1 MDFTKYKEEV
11 KKLNGMLDTQEGIID
26 YLGTREDLHKK
37 IEELKK
43 KNSSNTFRIMVMGA
57 FSSGKS
63 SMVNALLGEN
73 ILPTKALPAT
83 AIITIIRYSQNK
95 SITIYPKKGRWK
107 GGDSPF
113 NIELKDLKKYCL
125 INHKESQN
133 VKVGNTIDTPFEKI
147 VVTWPLDILKDGV
160 EVIDSPGLNDPTSHD
175 QVTKEYIT
183 SADAIIY
190 CMSALYCYTNMDK
203 ETLEDLNNRGF
214 EMPVFVV
221 TYYDMLMENADG
233 DEEEI
238 REFKQVLT
246 RNLEPHSRLF
256 EKEYVK
262 QLGHNSLHLV
272 SNPQAL
278 RAKQNNDMEEL
289 RNSGFMDLERYL
301 EVYLAELK
309 GLEKTQAVKKAMR
322 AVNKEAIQTIK
333 ESLNTVDMPLE
344 EFEDRIRAVRQK
356 MANAKSQAEL
366 LTKNFN
372 LELDNLVV
380 EMRPVMSSFAK
391 SASGQLDVWKNEY
404 ECSVDT
410 NIFKL
415 KQTAQAITDEFS
427 SFINRK
433 IENYSIDWSKT
444 VFVPKLNEKL
454 KEVGKKIEKQAMNLD
469 NNITQIKVGLN
480 FQKQEAKLS
489 SGTSKTAAVVYAL
502 FTGDWMTALVGG
514 VLGGQA
520 MARTLTCQFAVGF
533 ALGIASLFTP
543 VGLGAFIIG
552 GIVAMFAGVGWT
564 IAKIKDTVCNKV
576 IKEYRSQLT
585 GAQKEKEITEN
596 MERQLNKE
604 LNKLKAGMKEAA
616 FGDIR
621 QIENQVEATL
631 DEKKDIEF
639 KVEEKKQFLNRYQ
652 RILEE
657 IDKV

>member
-1 MDFTKYKEEV
+1 
-11 KKLNGMLDTQEGIID
+11 
-26 YLGTREDLHKK
+26 
-37 IEELKK
+37 
-43 KNSSNTFRIMVMGA
+43 
-57 FSSGKS
+57 
-63 SMVNALLGEN
+63 
-73 ILPTKALPAT
+73 
-83 AIITIIRYSQNK
+83 
-95 SITIYPKKGRWK
+95 
-107 GGDSPF
+107 
-113 NIELKDLKKYCL
+113 
-125 INHKESQN
+125 
-133 VKVGNTIDTPFEKI
+133 
-147 VVTWPLDILKDGV
+147 
-160 EVIDSPGLNDPTSHD
+160 
-175 QVTKEYIT
+175 
-183 SADAIIY
+183 
-190 CMSALYCYTNMDK
+190 
-203 ETLEDLNNRGF
+203 
-214 EMPVFVV
+214 
-221 TYYDMLMENADG
+221 
-233 DEEEI
+233 
-238 REFKQVLT
+238 
-246 RNLEPHSRLF
+246 
-256 EKEYVK
+256 
-262 QLGHNSLHLV
+262 
-272 SNPQAL
+272 
-278 RAKQNNDMEEL
+278 
-289 RNSGFMDLERYL
+289 
-301 EVYLAELK
+301 
-309 GLEKTQAVKKAMR
+309 
-322 AVNKEAIQTIK
+322 
-333 ESLNTVDMPLE
+333 
-344 EFEDRIRAVRQK
+344 

>member
-63 SMVNALLGEN
+63 SMVNAFLGEN

-83 AIITIIRYSQNK
+83 AIITVIRYSQNK
-95 SITIYPKKGRWK
+95 SITIYPRKGRWK

-133 VKVGNTIDTPFEKI
+133 VKVGDTIDTPFEKI

-175 QVTKEYIT
+175 QVTKEYIP
-183 SADAIIY
+183 SADAII
-190 CMSALYCYTNMDK
+190 CYTKIDK

-238 REFKQVLT
+238 REFKQVMT

-262 QLGHNSLHLV
+262 QLGHNSLHMV
-272 SNPQAL
+272 SNLQAL

-289 RNSGFMDLERYL
+289 RNSGFRDLERYL

-564 IAKIKDTVCNKV
+564 IARIKDTVCNKV